1 MLQTAFIESAA
12 EPIAGGAVFASGKDL
27 DANTDRDFL
36 WVFKGAQAP
45 ACNPPDVMGGTRV
58 RFVYLPDSP
67 AELG

>member
-1 MLQTAFIESAA
+1 MLQTAFIQSAA

-45 ACNPPDVMGGTRV
+45 TCNPPDVMGGTRV